1 MRTNRFVLWLGLLV
15 IATLSVGALAFL
27 LLRREGVK
35 MRENAEQSRLMAN
48 EATSRAKLYHEMSRQ
63 SRAMAEYAEQAA
75 EDSLAIRARTVADN
89 MDLTMADLKEGLM
102 SGLRALPASNRTEG
116 LSSWTNS
123 NNWVDQCFVWG
134 AKEGLSFP
142 AGKKPTDL
150 SPIRDGKTGDWKR
163 EWLARNPMFWFQSD
177 DEARQAKGESNG
189 SVDSGVFDILTSPSQ
204 QTELSQNVSQ
214 RQTLD
219 QEEALEVL
227 QEQQKNSSALFSNIL
242 KNKKSTGKL
251 AELQKTQ
258 KAEEKNYGQA
268 QSFLS
273 QNLPAT
279 QQSSTAWAS
288 GDNYSSSKLNRKQ
301 LRQETRNDA
310 YFAPQTLTEGKDR
323 GSSQAPEF
331 TPREGWEYVR
341 SEEGCTWFGWRQE
354 SPVRTH
360 GLQLESKEVLRSLES
375 AFPKNL
381 VDGESFALNDDLGS
395 VVSRAGQPPAKSE
408 RTTKVTVPVGEELP
422 GWKLDSFRVL
432 PAQVLLPPTK
442 LPDEGLL
449 TRSFSLGSSIEGEW
463 GGYLAFSSVI
473 ALILVAALLLGGSVL
488 LIQVRRNSLEAVRK
502 TTFVSNVSHELKT
515 PLTTIRMYG
524 EMLGDGIVKDEGK
537 RKGYLETIISESQRL
552 TRLVNNVLDFGRLE
566 RGEKSYNREEVELG
580 SAVGNI
586 LETQRPRLE
595 SAGLKLE
602 WADDS
607 EGVVAKLDPDVLEQV
622 LLNLLDNLVKYA
634 GDGKYAG
641 VRLAREAK
649 IVSMEVSDLGPG
661 IPAEQRERIFETF
674 HRVDDS
680 LTSNKPGC
688 GIGLGIARK
697 LIEDMGGRITCEANE
712 PKGAKFRIVFPHS
725 S

>member
-1 MRTNRFVLWLGLLV
+1 MRVF
-15 IATLSVGALAFL
+15 
-27 LLRREGVK
+27 
-35 MRENAEQSRLMAN
+35 
-48 EATSRAKLYHEMSRQ
+48 
-63 SRAMAEYAEQAA
+63 
-75 EDSLAIRARTVADN
+75 
-89 MDLTMADLKEGLM
+89 
-102 SGLRALPASNRTEG
+102 
-116 LSSWTNS
+116 
-123 NNWVDQCFVWG
+123 
-134 AKEGLSFP
+134 
-142 AGKKPTDL
+142 KPL
-150 SPIRDGKTGDWKR
+150 
-163 EWLARNPMFWFQSD
+163 
-177 DEARQAKGESNG
+177 
-189 SVDSGVFDILTSPSQ
+189 
-204 QTELSQNVSQ
+204 
-214 RQTLD
+214 
-219 QEEALEVL
+219 
-227 QEQQKNSSALFSNIL
+227 
-242 KNKKSTGKL
+242 
-251 AELQKTQ
+251 
-258 KAEEKNYGQA
+258 
-268 QSFLS
+268 
-273 QNLPAT
+273 
-279 QQSSTAWAS
+279 
-288 GDNYSSSKLNRKQ
+288 
-301 LRQETRNDA
+301 
-310 YFAPQTLTEGKDR
+310 
-323 GSSQAPEF
+323 EF

-360 GLQLESKEVLRSLES
+360 GVQLESKEVLRSLET

-381 VDGESFALNDDLGS
+381 VEGESFALKDDLGS
-395 VVSRAGQPPAKSE
+395 VVNREGQPPAKSD
-408 RTTKVTVPVGEELP
+408 RFAKVSVPVGDELP

-432 PAQVLLPPTK
+432 PAQVVLPPTK

-595 SAGLKLE
+595 AAGLKLE

>member
-116 LSSWTNS
+116 LSSWTSS
-123 NNWVDQCFVWG
+123 NLWVDQCFVWG

-142 AGKKPTDL
+142 AAKKATDL
-150 SPIRDGKTGDWKR
+150 SPLQEQKIWQR
-163 EWLARNPMFWFQSD
+163 EWLSRNPTFWFRSGE
-177 DEARQAKGESNG
+177 EAQKVLGENNG
-189 SVDSGVFDILTSPSQ
+189 SVDSGVLDILASPSQ
-204 QTELSQNVSQ
+204 QTELPQNVSQ

-251 AELQKTQ
+251 AEIQQSQKDQ
-258 KAEEKNYGQA
+258 QEHYGQA

-273 QNLPAT
+273 QNLPVP
-279 QQSSTAWAS
+279 QQSSVAWAS

-301 LRQETRNDA
+301 LREETRNDA
-310 YFAPQTLTEGKDR
+310 YFAPQTLTKGKDR

-381 VDGESFALNDDLGS
+381 VDGESFALNDDLGL

-408 RTTKVTVPVGEELP
+408 RTAKVTVLVGEELP

-432 PAQVLLPPTK
+432 PVQVVLPPTK

-449 TRSFSLGSSIEGEW
+449 TRSFSLGSSIEGAW

-524 EMLGDGIVKDEGK
+524 EMLGDGIIKDEAK
-537 RKGYLETIISESQRL
+537 KKGYLETIISESQRL

-566 RGEKSYNREEVELG
+566 RGEKTYNWEEVEMG

-586 LETQRPRLE
+586 LETQHPRLE
-595 SAGLKLE
+595 SAGLELE
-602 WADDS
+602 WVDDS
-607 EGVVAKLDPDVLEQV
+607 KGAVAKLDSDVLEQV

-634 GDGKYAG
+634 ADGKYAG
-641 VRLAREAK
+641 VRLKKEGET
-649 IVSMEVSDLGPG
+649 ISMEVSDLGPG
-661 IPAEQRERIFETF
+661 IPSEQRERIFETF

-697 LIEDMGGRITCEANE
+697 LVEDMGGRITCEANE

>member
-1 MRTNRFVLWLGLLV
+1 MRD
-15 IATLSVGALAFL
+15 
-27 LLRREGVK
+27 
-35 MRENAEQSRLMAN
+35 NAEQSRLMAN
-48 EATSRAKLYHEMSRQ
+48 ESTSRAKLYHEMARQ
-63 SRAMAEYAEQAA
+63 SRAMAEYAEQSA

-102 SGLRALPASNRTEG
+102 SGLRALPETNRTEG
-116 LSSWTNS
+116 LSSWTDS

-142 AGKKPTDL
+142 AGKKPTVP
-150 SPIRDGKTGDWKR
+150 SPLQEQEVWQR
-163 EWLARNPMFWFQSD
+163 EWLARNPTFWFQSD
-177 DEARQAKGESNG
+177 DPARQTKDESNLSRG
-189 SVDSGVFDILTSPSQ
+189 SEVADIIASPSQ
-204 QTELSQNVSQ
+204 QTELSQNLSQ

-227 QEQQKNSSALFSNIL
+227 QEQQNNSSALFSNIL

-251 AELQKTQ
+251 AEIQKSQ

-273 QNLPAT
+273 QKLPST
-279 QQSSTAWAS
+279 RQSSTAWAS

-301 LRQETRNDA
+301 LREETRNDA
-310 YFAPQTLTEGKDR
+310 YLVPQTNLEEKRDQGL
-323 GSSQAPEF
+323 QAVAF

-341 SEEGCTWFGWRQE
+341 AEEGCTWFGWRQE

-381 VDGESFALNDDLGS
+381 VEGESFALKDDLGS
-395 VVSRAGQPPAKSE
+395 VVSRAGQPPAKSD
-408 RTTKVTVPVGEELP
+408 RFAKVTVPVGGELP
-422 GWKLDSFRVL
+422 GWNLDAIRVL
-432 PAQVLLPPTK
+432 PAQVVLPPTE
-442 LPDEGLL
+442 LPDERLVSK
-449 TRSFSLGSSIEGEW
+449 SFSLGSSIEGEW

-524 EMLGDGIVKDEGK
+524 EMLGDGIVKDETK
-537 RKGYLETIISESQRL
+537 KKGYLETIISESQRL

-566 RGEKSYNREEVELG
+566 RGEKTYNREEVAMG

-595 SAGLKLE
+595 STGLKLE
-602 WADDS
+602 WVDDS
-607 EGVVAKLDPDVLEQV
+607 QGAVAKLDPDALEQV

-634 GDGKYAG
+634 ADGKYAG
-641 VRLAREAK
+641 VRLKKETET
-649 IVSMEVSDLGPG
+649 ISMEVSDHGPG
-661 IPAEQRERIFETF
+661 IPTEQRERIFETF

-697 LIEDMGGRITCEANE
+697 LVEDMGGQITCKANT
-712 PKGAKFRIVFPHS
+712 PKGAKFRIVFPQS

>member
-1 MRTNRFVLWLGLLV
+1 MRTNRFAFWLGLLV
-15 IATLSVGALAFL
+15 VATFSVGALAFL

-48 EATSRAKLYHEMSRQ
+48 EATSRAKLYHEMAKQ
-63 SRAMAEYAEQAA
+63 SRTMAEYAEKAA

-102 SGLRALPASNRTEG
+102 SGLRALPAGNRTEE
-116 LSSWTNS
+116 LSSWTSSNS
-123 NNWVDQCFVWG
+123 WVNKCFVWG

-142 AGKKPTDL
+142 VGKNLGDL
-150 SPIRDGKTGDWKR
+150 SPLRDGAGWVWQQQKEDSESRIELNEEAQQIESEDNGLTQATAPAPLV
-163 EWLARNPMFWFQSD
+163 LAQEEQRLVDQ
-177 DEARQAKGESNG
+177 QAG
-189 SVDSGVFDILTSPSQ
+189 LAA
-204 QTELSQNVSQ
+204 
-214 RQTLD
+214 LD
-219 QEEALEVL
+219 QQKQNSLALI
-227 QEQQKNSSALFSNIL
+227 SNIL
-242 KNKKSTGKL
+242 KTKKESSQSGPIEQSQE
-251 AELQKTQ
+251 AEQ
-258 KAEEKNYGQA
+258 KNYGKA
-268 QSFLS
+268 QSFLG
-273 QNLPAT
+273 QNLPVP
-279 QQSSTAWAS
+279 QQRATAWAS
-288 GDNYSSSKLNRKQ
+288 GDNYSSSKLNRRQ

-310 YFAPQTLTEGKDR
+310 YFTPQTLTEGKGR
-323 GSSQAPEF
+323 VGPQTPAF

-381 VDGESFALNDDLGS
+381 VDGEFFALKDDLGS

-408 RTTKVTVPVGEELP
+408 RVAKVTVPVGEELP
-422 GWKLDSFRVL
+422 GWKLDSYQAL
-432 PAQVLLPPTK
+432 PAQVVLPPTE

-449 TRSFSLGSSIEGEW
+449 TRSFSLGSSLEGEW
-463 GGYLAFSSVI
+463 GGYVAFSSVI

-537 RKGYLETIISESQRL
+537 RKSYLKTIISESQRL

-566 RGEKSYNREEVELG
+566 RGEKTYNWEEVELG

-595 SAGLKLE
+595 AAGLELE
-602 WADDS
+602 WSDDS
-607 EGVVAKLDPDVLEQV
+607 EGVVAKLDPDALEQV
-622 LLNLLDNLVKYA
+622 LLNLLDNQVKYA
-634 GDGKYAG
+634 GEGKQAG
-641 VRLAREAK
+641 VRLEK
-649 IVSMEVSDLGPG
+649 DGESVSLEVSDLGPG
-661 IPAEQRERIFETF
+661 IPIEQRERIFETF

-697 LIEDMGGRITCEANE
+697 LVEDMGGRITCEDNE
-712 PKGAKFRIVFPHS
+712 PKGAKFRIVFPQLT
-725 S
+725 

>member
-1 MRTNRFVLWLGLLV
+1 
-15 IATLSVGALAFL
+15 LSFL
-27 LLRREGVK
+27 LLRREGDK
-35 MRENAEQSRLMAN
+35 MRDNAEQSRLMAN
-48 EATSRAKLYHEMSRQ
+48 ESTSRAKLYHEMARQ

-102 SGLRALPASNRTEG
+102 RGLRALPETNRTEG
-116 LSSWTNS
+116 LSSWTSS
-123 NNWVDQCFVWG
+123 NLWVDQCFVWG
-134 AKEGLSFP
+134 AKEGISFP
-142 AGKKPTDL
+142 AGKKPGDL
-150 SPIRDGKTGDWKR
+150 SQLRDEKPGDWKR
-163 EWLARNPMFWFQSD
+163 EWLARNPTFWFQSD
-177 DEARQAKGESNG
+177 DEAGQAKGESNLSG
-189 SVDSGVFDILTSPSQ
+189 SSEVADIIPSPSQ
-204 QTELSQNVSQ
+204 QTELSQSVSQ

-227 QEQQKNSSALFSNIL
+227 QEQQLNSTALFSNIL
-242 KNKKSTGKL
+242 KSKKSTGKL
-251 AELQKTQ
+251 VEIQKSQ

-279 QQSSTAWAS
+279 RQSSTAWAS
-288 GDNYSSSKLNRKQ
+288 KDNYASNKLNRKQ

-310 YFAPQTLTEGKDR
+310 YFVPQELEEGKSKR
-323 GSSQAPEF
+323 SSQSPGF

-341 SEEGCTWFGWRQE
+341 SEEESAWFGWRQE
-354 SPVRTH
+354 SAVRTH
-360 GLQLESKEVLRSLES
+360 GLQLESKEVLRSLQS

-381 VDGESFALNDDLGS
+381 VDGESFALKDDLGS

-408 RTTKVTVPVGEELP
+408 RIAKVSVPVGGELP
-422 GWKLDSFRVL
+422 GWELDAFRVL
-432 PAQVLLPPTK
+432 PAQVLLPPTE

-449 TRSFSLGSSIEGEW
+449 TRSFSLGSSMEGEW

-524 EMLGDGIVKDEGK
+524 EMLGDGIVKDEAK
-537 RKGYLETIISESQRL
+537 KKSYLETIISESQRL

-566 RGEKSYNREEVELG
+566 RGEKTYNWEEVALG

-595 SAGLKLE
+595 AAGLELE
-602 WADDS
+602 WVDDS
-607 EGVVAKLDPDVLEQV
+607 QGAVAKLDPDALEQV
-622 LLNLLDNLVKYA
+622 LLNMLDNLVKYA
-634 GDGKYAG
+634 ADGKYAG
-641 VRLAREAK
+641 VRLKKEAET
-649 IVSMEVSDLGPG
+649 ISLEVSDLGPG
-661 IPAEQRERIFETF
+661 IPSEQRERIFETF

-697 LIEDMGGRITCEANE
+697 LVEDMGGQITCEANE
-712 PKGAKFRIVFPHS
+712 PKGAKFRIVFPQLT
-725 S
+725 

>member
-1 MRTNRFVLWLGLLV
+1 MRD
-15 IATLSVGALAFL
+15 
-27 LLRREGVK
+27 
-35 MRENAEQSRLMAN
+35 NAEQSRLMAN
-48 EATSRAKLYHEMSRQ
+48 ESTSRAKLYHEMARQ
-63 SRAMAEYAEQAA
+63 SRAMAEYAEQSA

-102 SGLRALPASNRTEG
+102 SGLRALPETNRTEG
-116 LSSWTNS
+116 LSSWTDS

-142 AGKKPTDL
+142 AGKKPTVP
-150 SPIRDGKTGDWKR
+150 SPLQEQEVWQR
-163 EWLARNPMFWFQSD
+163 EWLARNPTFWFQSD
-177 DEARQAKGESNG
+177 DPARQTKDESNLSRG
-189 SVDSGVFDILTSPSQ
+189 SEVADIIASPSQ
-204 QTELSQNVSQ
+204 QTELSQNLSQ

-227 QEQQKNSSALFSNIL
+227 QEQQNNSSALFSNIL

-251 AELQKTQ
+251 AEIQKSQ

-273 QNLPAT
+273 QKLPST
-279 QQSSTAWAS
+279 RQSSTAWAS
-288 GDNYSSSKLNRKQ
+288 GDNYSSSKLKRKQ
-301 LRQETRNDA
+301 LREETRNDA
-310 YFAPQTLTEGKDR
+310 YLVPQTNLEEKRDQGL
-323 GSSQAPEF
+323 QAVAF

-341 SEEGCTWFGWRQE
+341 AEEGCTWFGWRQE

-381 VDGESFALNDDLGS
+381 VEGESFALKDDLGS
-395 VVSRAGQPPAKSE
+395 VVSRAGQPPAKSD
-408 RTTKVTVPVGEELP
+408 RFAKVTVPVGGELP
-422 GWKLDSFRVL
+422 GWNLDAIRVL
-432 PAQVLLPPTK
+432 PAQVVLPPTE
-442 LPDEGLL
+442 LPDERLVSK
-449 TRSFSLGSSIEGEW
+449 SFSLGSSIEGEW

-524 EMLGDGIVKDEGK
+524 EMLGDGIVKDETK
-537 RKGYLETIISESQRL
+537 KKGYLETIISESQRL

-566 RGEKSYNREEVELG
+566 RGEKTYNREEVAMG

-595 SAGLKLE
+595 STGLKLE
-602 WADDS
+602 WVDDS
-607 EGVVAKLDPDVLEQV
+607 QGAVAKLDPDALEQV

-634 GDGKYAG
+634 ADGKYAG
-641 VRLAREAK
+641 VRLKKETET
-649 IVSMEVSDLGPG
+649 ISMEVSDHGPG
-661 IPAEQRERIFETF
+661 IPTEQRERIFETF

-697 LIEDMGGRITCEANE
+697 LVEDMGGQITCKANT
-712 PKGAKFRIVFPHS
+712 PKGAKFRIVFPQS

>member
-1 MRTNRFVLWLGLLV
+1 LFGFLEHNQFIMRTNRFVLWLGLLV
-15 IATLSVGALAFL
+15 VATLSVGALAFL
-27 LLRREGVK
+27 LLRREGDK
-35 MRENAEQSRLMAN
+35 MRDNAEQSRLMAD
-48 EATSRAKLYHEMSRQ
+48 EATSRAKLYHEMAKQ
-63 SRAMAEYAEQAA
+63 SRTMAEYAEKAA

-89 MDLTMADLKEGLM
+89 MDLTMSDLKEGLM
-102 SGLRALPASNRTEG
+102 SGLRALPTGNRTEE
-116 LSSWTNS
+116 LSSWTSS
-123 NNWVDQCFVWG
+123 NTWVDKCFVWG

-142 AGKKPTDL
+142 VGKNPADL
-150 SPIRDGKTGDWKR
+150 SQLRDGAGWVWEQKKDDSEPRIELNEEVQQVEPRDNGLTR
-163 EWLARNPMFWFQSD
+163 ATTPAPLVLAQEEQRLVDQ
-177 DEARQAKGESNG
+177 QAG
-189 SVDSGVFDILTSPSQ
+189 LAA
-204 QTELSQNVSQ
+204 
-214 RQTLD
+214 LD
-219 QEEALEVL
+219 Q
-227 QEQQKNSSALFSNIL
+227 QKQNSSALLSNI
-242 KNKKSTGKL
+242 
-251 AELQKTQ
+251 Q
-258 KAEEKNYGQA
+258 KAKKESSQSGPNEQSLEATRKNYGKA

-279 QQSSTAWAS
+279 RQSSTAWAS

-310 YFAPQTLTEGKDR
+310 YFVPQTDSDEKRDEGL
-323 GSSQAPEF
+323 QAPEF

-381 VDGESFALNDDLGS
+381 VDGESFALKDELGS

-408 RTTKVTVPVGEELP
+408 RAAKVTVPVGEELP

-432 PAQVLLPPTK
+432 PAQVVLPPTE

-449 TRSFSLGSSIEGEW
+449 TRSFSLGSSIEGGW
-463 GGYLAFSSVI
+463 GGYVAFSSVI

-524 EMLGDGIVKDEGK
+524 EMLGEGIVKDEAK
-537 RKGYLETIISESQRL
+537 KKSYLETIISESQRL

-566 RGEKSYNREEVELG
+566 RGEKTYNWEEVELG
-580 SAVGNI
+580 AAVGNI

-595 SAGLKLE
+595 AAGLELE

-607 EGVVAKLDPDVLEQV
+607 QGAVAKLDPDALEQV
-622 LLNLLDNLVKYA
+622 LLNLLDNQVKYA
-634 GDGKYAG
+634 GEGKQAG
-641 VRLAREAK
+641 VRLEK
-649 IVSMEVSDLGPG
+649 DGGSVSLEVWDLGPG
-661 IPAEQRERIFETF
+661 IPVEQRERIFETF

-697 LIEDMGGRITCEANE
+697 LVEDMGGQITCEANE
-712 PKGAKFRIVFPHS
+712 PKGAKFRIVFPQLT
-725 S
+725 

>member
-1 MRTNRFVLWLGLLV
+1 
-15 IATLSVGALAFL
+15 
-27 LLRREGVK
+27 
-35 MRENAEQSRLMAN
+35 MAN
-48 EATSRAKLYHEMSRQ
+48 EATSRAKLYHEMAKQ
-63 SRAMAEYAEQAA
+63 SRTMAEYAEKAA

-89 MDLTMADLKEGLM
+89 MDLTMSDLKEGLM
-102 SGLRALPASNRTEG
+102 SGLRALPTGNRTEE
-116 LSSWTNS
+116 LSSWTSS
-123 NNWVDQCFVWG
+123 NTWVDKCFVWG

-142 AGKKPTDL
+142 VGKNPADL
-150 SPIRDGKTGDWKR
+150 SQLRDGAGWV
-163 EWLARNPMFWFQSD
+163 W
-177 DEARQAKGESNG
+177 
-189 SVDSGVFDILTSPSQ
+189 
-204 QTELSQNVSQ
+204 
-214 RQTLD
+214 
-219 QEEALEVL
+219 
-227 QEQQKNSSALFSNIL
+227 EQQKDDSESRIELNEEVQQVEPRDNELTQATAPAPLVLAQEEQRLVDQQAGLAALDQQKQNSSALISNIL
-242 KNKKSTGKL
+242 KTKKESSQSGPNEQSLEATR
-251 AELQKTQ
+251 
-258 KAEEKNYGQA
+258 KNYGKA
-268 QSFLS
+268 QSFLG
-273 QNLPAT
+273 QNLLVP
-279 QQSSTAWAS
+279 QQRASAWDS

-301 LRQETRNDA
+301 LLQETRNDA
-310 YFAPQTLTEGKDR
+310 YFAPQTLTEGKDS
-323 GSSQAPEF
+323 GGSQAPEF

-381 VDGESFALNDDLGS
+381 VDGESFALKDDLGS

-408 RTTKVTVPVGEELP
+408 RAAKVTVPVGEELP

-432 PAQVLLPPTK
+432 PAQVVLPPTE

-449 TRSFSLGSSIEGEW
+449 TRSFSLGSSIEGGW
-463 GGYLAFSSVI
+463 GGYVAFSSVI

-537 RKGYLETIISESQRL
+537 RKSYLETIISESQRL

-566 RGEKSYNREEVELG
+566 RGEKTYNWEKVELG

-595 SAGLKLE
+595 AAGLELE

-607 EGVVAKLDPDVLEQV
+607 EGAVAKLDPDALEQV
-622 LLNLLDNLVKYA
+622 LLNLLDNQVKYA
-634 GDGKYAG
+634 GEGKQVG
-641 VRLAREAK
+641 VRLEK
-649 IVSMEVSDLGPG
+649 DGGSVSLEVWDLGPG
-661 IPAEQRERIFETF
+661 IPVEQRERIFETF

-697 LIEDMGGRITCEANE
+697 LVEDMGGQITCEANE
-712 PKGAKFRIVFPHS
+712 PKGAKFRIVFPQLT
-725 S
+725 

>member
-15 IATLSVGALAFL
+15 VATFSVGALAFL
-27 LLRREGVK
+27 LLRGEGVK
-35 MRENAEQSRLMAN
+35 MRENAEQSRLMAS
-48 EATSRAKLYHEMSRQ
+48 EATSRAKLYHEMANQ

-89 MDLTMADLKEGLM
+89 MDLTMADIKEGLM
-102 SGLRALPASNRTEG
+102 SGLRALPENNRTEE
-116 LSSWTNS
+116 LSSWTSS

-134 AKEGLSFP
+134 AKEGLSYP
-142 AGKKPTDL
+142 SGIKPTDL
-150 SPIRDGKTGDWKR
+150 SPERD
-163 EWLARNPMFWFQSD
+163 WLARNPTFWFRSGE
-177 DEARQAKGESNG
+177 EAQKVLGENNG

-204 QTELSQNVSQ
+204 QTELSQNISQ
-214 RQTLD
+214 RQTLE
-219 QEEALEVL
+219 QEEALGAL
-227 QEQQKNSSALFSNIL
+227 QLQQKNSSALFSNLL

-251 AELQKTQ
+251 AEIQQSQKDH
-258 KAEEKNYGQA
+258 YGQA

-273 QNLPAT
+273 QNLPVP
-279 QQSSTAWAS
+279 QQSSVAWAS

-310 YFAPQTLTEGKDR
+310 YYLQTQKLREERDTGV
-323 GSSQAPEF
+323 SQADEF
-331 TPREGWEYVR
+331 TPREDWKYV
-341 SEEGCTWFGWRQE
+341 STQEGCLWFGWRQE
-354 SPVRTH
+354 SPERTD
-360 GLQLESKEVLRSLES
+360 GLELEGKEVLRSLES

-381 VDGESFALNDDLGS
+381 VDGESFALNDNFGS
-395 VVSRAGQPPAKSE
+395 VVSRAGEPPAKSE
-408 RTTKVTVPVGEELP
+408 RIAKVTVPVGEELP
-422 GWKLDSFRVL
+422 GWKLDAFRVL
-432 PAQVLLPPTK
+432 PAQVVLPPTE

-595 SAGLKLE
+595 TAGLKLE

-712 PKGAKFRIVFPHS
+712 PKGAKFRIVFPHPP
-725 S
+725 

>member
-15 IATLSVGALAFL
+15 VATFSVGALAFL
-27 LLRREGVK
+27 LLQREGVK

-48 EATSRAKLYHEMSRQ
+48 EATSRAKLYHEMAKQ
-63 SRAMAEYAEQAA
+63 SRTMAEYAEKAA

-89 MDLTMADLKEGLM
+89 MDLTMSDLKEGLM
-102 SGLRALPASNRTEG
+102 SGLRALPTGNRTEE
-116 LSSWTNS
+116 LSSWTSS
-123 NNWVDQCFVWG
+123 NTWVDKCFVWG

-142 AGKKPTDL
+142 VGKNPADL
-150 SPIRDGKTGDWKR
+150 SQLRDGAGWV
-163 EWLARNPMFWFQSD
+163 W
-177 DEARQAKGESNG
+177 
-189 SVDSGVFDILTSPSQ
+189 
-204 QTELSQNVSQ
+204 
-214 RQTLD
+214 
-219 QEEALEVL
+219 
-227 QEQQKNSSALFSNIL
+227 EQQKDDSESRIELNEEVQQVEPRDNELTRATAPAPLVLAQEEQRLVDQQAGLAALDQQKQNSSALLSNI
-242 KNKKSTGKL
+242 
-251 AELQKTQ
+251 Q
-258 KAEEKNYGQA
+258 KAKKESSQSGPNEQSLEATRKNYGKA

-279 QQSSTAWAS
+279 RQSSTAWAS

-310 YFAPQTLTEGKDR
+310 YFVPQTDSDEKRDEGL
-323 GSSQAPEF
+323 QAPAF
-331 TPREGWEYVR
+331 IPREGWEYVR

-360 GLQLESKEVLRSLES
+360 GLQLEGKEVLRSLES

-381 VDGESFALNDDLGS
+381 VDGESFALKDELGS

-408 RTTKVTVPVGEELP
+408 RMAKVTVPVGEELP

-432 PAQVLLPPTK
+432 PAQVVLPPTE
-442 LPDEGLL
+442 LPDEELL
-449 TRSFSLGSSIEGEW
+449 SRSFSLGSSIEGEW

-537 RKGYLETIISESQRL
+537 RKSYLKTIISESQRL

-566 RGEKSYNREEVELG
+566 RGEKTYNWEEVELG
-580 SAVGNI
+580 STVGNI

-595 SAGLKLE
+595 TAGLELE

-641 VRLAREAK
+641 VRLAREAN

-661 IPAEQRERIFETF
+661 ISAEQRERIFETF

-697 LIEDMGGRITCEANE
+697 LVEDMGGRISCEANE